1 MTDERCG
8 DGRALRDAA
17 RAFMAYRTVS
27 CDQTLG
33 GDDVCVEEEVA
44 FRAAEATYGAG
55 LAAGS

>member
-1 MTDERCG
+1 
-8 DGRALRDAA
+8 
-17 RAFMAYRTVS
+17 MAYRTVS